1 MDPSTNLFGVPV
13 APCCS
18 GDGGGDLL
26 PLWLALIVLFAGH
39 IVLREFKKRKG
50 RPELKRLK
58 NFALV
63 VAVAATAAAVFA
75 LKSHRGPPEP
85 LPAAAGEAV
94 TAAVAVPRPRLVD
107 LGADKC
113 VSCKMMAPVLD
124 EMRTA
129 CAGQLQ
135 VDFIDVWQDPEA
147 GERHGVRIIPTQIF
161 FDAEGRELFRHEG
174 FFAKDDMLAKWKEL
188 GFEFRCPP
196 PAN

>member
-1 MDPSTNLFGVPV
+1 M
-13 APCCS
+13 
-18 GDGGGDLL
+18 

-39 IVLREFKKRKG
+39 VFFREFKKRKG
-50 RPELKRLK
+50 RPGLIRPK
-58 NFALV
+58 NLALV
-63 VAVAATAAAVFA
+63 VAVAAAAAAVFA
-75 LKSHRGPPEP
+75 LKPHRSPPEP
-85 LPAAAGEAV
+85 LPADEGESASAAIAI
-94 TAAVAVPRPRLVD
+94 PLPRLVD
-107 LGADKC
+107 LGADQC

-124 EMRTA
+124 DMRTI

-135 VDFIDVWQDPEA
+135 VDFIDVWKDPEA